1 MQSELVGELVE
12 RLEALGV
19 DRTEAE
25 EILEALAENCY
36 ADGYDQGV
44 ETSGPKAGSPE
55 TTKPRKVSP
64 GIRPRRGPRAIE

>member
-44 ETSGPKAGSPE
+44 EDARAEGGE
-55 TTKPRKVSP
+55 P
-64 GIRPRRGPRAIE
+64 GDDEAEESEPWDTPQAWTESD